1 MGPREGGGVSEQ
13 RTDARPGVL
22 DRLRGLDRRELTGLL
37 VLAGFI
43 VAAIAFWY
51 VRSLPARVDISAGP
65 GPARPR
71 AMAPRAGPS
80 PGPEASGPVLVVHV
94 AGLVRHPG
102 VYRFGEGDRVVDA
115 IQRAGGPRRGADLTT
130 INLAA
135 LLTDA
140 EQIVVARQGS
150 PVGSTGTS
158 GSTVPGASDPGS
170 EGLVN
175 LNTAT
180 LDQLETLPGVGE
192 VLGQRIVDY
201 REEHG
206 PFRRVEDLQN
216 VSGIG
221 EKRFAD
227 LQSKITV

>member
-1 MGPREGGGVSEQ
+1 MSEE
-13 RTDARPGVL
+13 RTDARSGVL

-65 GPARPR
+65 GPGLARPR
-71 AMAPRAGPS
+71 TAAPRAGPS
-80 PGPEASGPVLVVHV
+80 PAPGPSGPVLVVHV

-102 VYRFGEGDRVVDA
+102 VYRFDQGDRVVDA
-115 IQRAGGPRRGADLTT
+115 IQRAGGPRHGADLTS

-140 EQIVVARQGS
+140 EQIVVVRQGS
-150 PVGSTGTS
+150 
-158 GSTVPGASDPGS
+158 VPGAGAGSAAGAPGGGAVPGAAGS
-170 EGLVN
+170 EGLVD

-192 VLGQRIVDY
+192 VLGQRIIDY

-206 PFRRVEDLQN
+206 PFGRIEDLQN